1 MEIKAMVLGQ
11 RSQTQKGKNTSFP
24 SCEVYVLH
32 THAMKAAGDE

>member
-11 RSQTQKGKNTSFP
+11 ISQTQKGKNTSFP
-24 SCEVYVLH
+24 SCEVCILY